1 VASSRDNVTIG
12 LIIIL
17 FLIATSWVPSIMV
30 DIQFEEISSE
40 NDELQSSLP

>member
-1 VASSRDNVTIG
+1 MLVFAKLEGR
-12 LIIIL
+12 L
-17 FLIATSWVPSIMV
+17 